1 MASASTLLG
10 LEYERAAILDLE
22 SVVIVVAVDSVLL

>member
-1 MASASTLLG
+1 VAHVANASTFLG

-22 SVVIVVAVDSVLL
+22 GEVVADIMD